1 MEKKETNSGILGGIE
16 QVANAELSDVKGGK
30 AAKKKEDLQAQEGD
44 CKCIAIA
51 FT

>member
-1 MEKKETNSGILGGIE
+1 MEKKGLSSAILNGIE
-16 QVANAELSDVKGGK
+16 QVAQSELSDVKGGK
-30 AAKKKEDLQAQEGD
+30 AAKKKVDLQTQEGD